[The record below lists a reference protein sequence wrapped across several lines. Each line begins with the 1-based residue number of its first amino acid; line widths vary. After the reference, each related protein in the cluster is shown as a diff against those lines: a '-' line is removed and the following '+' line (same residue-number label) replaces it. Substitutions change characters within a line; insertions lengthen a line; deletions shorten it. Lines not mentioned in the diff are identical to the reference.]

1 MAISEYE
8 QEFKA
13 PVAVSFVCKKWFQ
26 MYNPSNIH
34 SVDDLFESL
43 VLSHSFH
50 SFNIIN
56 ARKHVNNAKQ
66 Q

>member
-26 MYNPSNIH
+26 MYNPSNTH

-43 VLSHSFH
+43 VLISQLPFL
-50 SFNIIN
+50 
-56 ARKHVNNAKQ
+56 
-66 Q
+66 